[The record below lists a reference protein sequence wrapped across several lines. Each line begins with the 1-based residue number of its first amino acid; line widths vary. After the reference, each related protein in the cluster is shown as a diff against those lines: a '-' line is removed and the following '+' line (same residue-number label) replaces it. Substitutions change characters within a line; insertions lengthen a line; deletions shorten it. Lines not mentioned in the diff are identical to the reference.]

1 MAVAPPHG
9 QNDLSPLVQAAQS
22 GDRGA
27 LSALITEIEPD
38 IRRLVLLLGDA
49 DATDD
54 LVQDAMERIISGLD
68 RFRGDGPFL
77 NWVRQITRWTC
88 ADSARRRARIRHR
101 DARLARDTVTPE
113 TPVAESS
120 GATELG
126 ELIEGLD
133 GDRRDAFIATQ
144 ILGLSY
150 AEAAAVLDCPIGT
163 VRSRVARARVDLISQ
178 LDPCDSVETL
188 RRRSS

>member
-9 QNDLSPLVQAAQS
+9 QNDLSPLVRAAQS

-27 LSALITEIEPD
+27 LSALITQIEPD

-101 DARLARDTVTPE
+101 DAQLARDTVTAE

-188 RRRSS
+188 QRRSS

>member
-1 MAVAPPHG
+1 MAVIPPHG
-9 QNDLSPLVQAAQS
+9 HTDLSALVRAAQD

-27 LSALITEIEPD
+27 LSALITQIEPD
-38 IRRLVLLLGDA
+38 VRQLALLLGDT
-49 DATDD
+49 DTTDD
-54 LVQDAMERIISGLD
+54 LVQDAIERIISGLD

-88 ADSARRRARIRHR
+88 ADSARRRARTRDR
-101 DARLARDTVTPE
+101 DARIARDHATREAAT
-113 TPVAESS
+113 TGS
-120 GATELG
+120 GEATELG
-126 ELIEGLD
+126 ALIEGLE

-178 LDPCDSVETL
+178 LDPCDSVET
-188 RRRSS
+188 RRRDSA

>member
-9 QNDLSPLVQAAQS
+9 QNDLSPLVRAAQS

-27 LSALITEIEPD
+27 LSALIAQIEPD

-88 ADSARRRARIRHR
+88 ADSARRRARRRHR
-101 DARLARDTVTPE
+101 DARLARDTVTAE

-178 LDPCDSVETL
+178 LNPCDSVETL

>member
-9 QNDLSPLVQAAQS
+9 QNDLSPLVRAAQS

-27 LSALITEIEPD
+27 LSALIAQIEPD
-38 IRRLVLLLGDA
+38 IRRLVLLLGDF

-101 DARLARDTVTPE
+101 DARLARDTVTAE

>member
-9 QNDLSPLVQAAQS
+9 QNDLSPLVRAAQS

-27 LSALITEIEPD
+27 LSALITQIEPD
-38 IRRLVLLLGDA
+38 IRRLVLLLGDF

-77 NWVRQITRWTC
+77 NWVRQITRWAC

-101 DARLARDTVTPE
+101 DARLARDTVTAE

>member
-9 QNDLSPLVQAAQS
+9 QNDLSPLVRAAQS

-27 LSALITEIEPD
+27 LSALIAQIEPD
-38 IRRLVLLLGDA
+38 IRRLVLLLGDF

-101 DARLARDTVTPE
+101 DAQLARDTVTAE

-178 LDPCDSVETL
+178 LDPSDSVETL

>member
-9 QNDLSPLVQAAQS
+9 QNDLSPLVRAAQS

-27 LSALITEIEPD
+27 LSALITQIEPD

-68 RFRGDGPFL
+68 RFRGDGPLL

-101 DARLARDTVTPE
+101 DARLARDTVTAE

-178 LDPCDSVETL
+178 LDPSDSVETF

>member
-9 QNDLSPLVQAAQS
+9 QNDLSPLVRAAQS

-27 LSALITEIEPD
+27 LSALITQIEPD

-101 DARLARDTVTPE
+101 DDRLARDTVTAE

>member
-9 QNDLSPLVQAAQS
+9 QNDLSPLVRAAQS

-27 LSALITEIEPD
+27 LSALITQIEPD

-101 DARLARDTVTPE
+101 DDRLARDTVTAE

-178 LDPCDSVETL
+178 LDPSDSVETF

>member
-9 QNDLSPLVQAAQS
+9 QNDLSPLVRAAQS

-27 LSALITEIEPD
+27 LSALITQIEPD

-49 DATDD
+49 DAADD
-54 LVQDAMERIISGLD
+54 LVQDAIERIISGLD

-101 DARLARDTVTPE
+101 DARLARDTVTAE

-178 LDPCDSVETL
+178 LDLCDSVETL

>member
-9 QNDLSPLVQAAQS
+9 QNDLSPLVRAAQS

-27 LSALITEIEPD
+27 LSALIAQIEPD
-38 IRRLVLLLGDA
+38 IRRLVLLLGDF

-101 DARLARDTVTPE
+101 DARLARDTVTAE

-120 GATELG
+120 GASELS

-178 LDPCDSVETL
+178 LDPSDSVETL